1 LGKLRRPKA
10 PAPKRPAGEEGW
22 LVAEVLRAVIP
33 TAKRIASPFNPANR
47 KSKRYSVHYTP
58 TASWNQSTMEMI
70 SAGAQDVY
78 ITDPE
83 RGRIYRRDE
92 FSLLLKSW

>member
-1 LGKLRRPKA
+1 MLSRDTAVEAVQKA
-10 PAPKRPAGEEGW
+10 M
-22 LVAEVLRAVIP
+22 V
-33 TAKRIASPFNPANR
+33 
-47 KSKRYSVHYTP
+47 
-58 TASWNQSTMEMI
+58 MI